1 MNCPDVQKFIHAFMD
16 GEFDEQEQ
24 VLVRAHLN
32 TCQQCRAMAQ
42 FEEKLRERLRQGE
55 PEVVAPPQLRA
66 RIRRALD
73 EAEPQGVWAETGDGW
88 AQRWLWKLI
97 PAGVAAA
104 LLAGVVVSGR
114 VEQSNEDAVVRE
126 SLAWHRQTVPMDV
139 AGPGLEQVRRF
150 LSDKVEFAVRP
161 PVFKEPSTRLVG
173 ARLSNLGAHRAAYLR
188 YQVGP
193 QRVSVF
199 IFDPTTVNL
208 HGHAVRM
215 GDRQGYMVTRGGY
228 NVVMYTVGGT
238 GYVVASDMER
248 SRLIQLVSG
257 SR

>member
-1 MNCPDVQKFIHAFMD
+1 MNCPDVQKFIHAYLD

-24 VLVRAHLN
+24 VLVGAHLQ
-32 TCQQCRAMAQ
+32 TCQECRDMAQ
-42 FEEKLRERLRQGE
+42 FEEKLRQRLRREQ
-55 PEVVAPPQLRA
+55 PQVVAPPELRA
-66 RIRRALD
+66 RIRRALGEVEPD
-73 EAEPQGVWAETGDGW
+73 EGW

-114 VEQSNEDAVVRE
+114 LEQANEDPVVRE
-126 SLAWHRQTVPMDV
+126 SIAWHRQAVPMDV
-139 AGPGLEQVRRF
+139 VGPGLEQVRRF

-161 PVFKEPSTRLVG
+161 PEFKEPKTRLVG

-199 IFDPTTVNL
+199 IFDPASVSPS
-208 HGHAVRM
+208 GRAVRM
-215 GDRQGYMVTRGGY
+215 GGRQVYWGSRGGY

-238 GYVVASDMER
+238 GYVVASDMDR
-248 SRLIQLVSG
+248 SKLIQLVSS

>member
-1 MNCPDVQKFIHAFMD
+1 MNCPDVQKFIHAYLD
-16 GEFDEQEQ
+16 GEFDDHEQ
-24 VLVRAHLN
+24 VLVRAHLQ
-32 TCQQCRAMAQ
+32 TCQECRSIAQ
-42 FEEKLRERLRQGE
+42 FEEKLRHRLRQE
-55 PEVVAPPQLRA
+55 QPEVVAPPQLRA

-73 EAEPQGVWAETGDGW
+73 EAESSGFGAEAGGGW

-114 VEQSNEDAVVRE
+114 LEQANEDPVVRE
-126 SLAWHRQTVPMDV
+126 SIAWHRQAVPMDV

-150 LSDKVEFAVRP
+150 FSDKVEFAVRP
-161 PVFKEPSTRLVG
+161 PEFKEPKTRLVG

-199 IFDPTTVNL
+199 IFDPTSVSPS
-208 HGHAVRM
+208 GRAVRM
-215 GDRQGYMVTRGGY
+215 GGRQVFWGSRGGY